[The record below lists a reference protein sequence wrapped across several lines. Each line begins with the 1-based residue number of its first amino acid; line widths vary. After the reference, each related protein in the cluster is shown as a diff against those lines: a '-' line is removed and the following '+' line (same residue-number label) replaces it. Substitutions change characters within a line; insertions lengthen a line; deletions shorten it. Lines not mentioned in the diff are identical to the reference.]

1 MERQP
6 QKHSEKKTVIRYQ
19 RQPFDKPSMHSQA
32 PLQAEEEKQNS
43 KDMHASRDTQSKAVS
58 DEDRTRVAEL
68 AYALYEQRGR
78 KDGHDLE
85 DWFNAELHVMTLGRS
100 SKLT

>member
-19 RQPFDKPSMHSQA
+19 RQPFDKPSMQSQA
-32 PLQAEEEKQNS
+32 PLQAEEEKENS
-43 KDMHASRDTQSKAVS
+43 KDTQASRNIQSNAVS

-68 AYALYEQRGR
+68 AYGFYEQRGR
-78 KDGHDLE
+78 KHGHDQE
-85 DWFNAELHVMTLGRS
+85 DWLKAERRIMTQGQ
-100 SKLT
+100 